1 MDARIHILEGIYGQG
16 WEEGRLTRTRS
27 GQLEYLTTM
36 SCIDRYA
43 PYPSHILELGAGTG
57 AYSLALA
64 KEGCRVTAVELVEK
78 NVEILRKK
86 GRGVKNLTVVQ
97 GDALDLS
104 RFEDD
109 SFDLT
114 LCFGPLYHLYTPGD
128 VDRALREA
136 IRVTRPG
143 GVLMAAFLS
152 VHAILYDNYLQAE
165 PHNVRAGLQENFEGD
180 LMTLRHFP
188 EQCFTGYTVPEM
200 EALFADKAVEPV
212 ALVSANGALELAEG
226 RADFSLSDEDFR
238 AFAAYHL
245 QHCHE
250 RELLGLSSHL
260 LYICRKR

>member
-1 MDARIHILEGIYGQG
+1 MDKRTEIVESFYGDG
-16 WEEGRLTRTRS
+16 REEDRLIRTRH

-43 PYPSHILELGAGTG
+43 PEPCSVLELGAGAG
-57 AYSLALA
+57 AYSLTLA
-64 KEGCRVTAVELVEK
+64 REGYQVTALELVDK
-78 NVEILRKK
+78 NVEILRRKAQ
-86 GRGVKNLTVVQ
+86 GVPTLTVLQ

-104 RFEDD
+104 SFPNDA
-109 SFDLT
+109 FDLT
-114 LCFGPLYHLYTPGD
+114 LCFGPLYHLYDRSD
-128 VDRALREA
+128 VDRALTEA

-152 VHAILYDNYLQAE
+152 VHAILYDNYLCE
-165 PHNVRAGLQENFEGD
+165 PPHNVRAGLAENFEGD
-180 LMTLRHFP
+180 LTSIRHFP

-200 EALFADKAVEPV
+200 EALFAGKAVEPI

-226 RADFSLSDEDFR
+226 RADFHLSDEDFR

-250 RELLGLSSHL
+250 RELLGLSGHL

>member
-1 MDARIHILEGIYGQG
+1 MDKRTDMVEGFYGDG
-16 WEEGRLTRTRS
+16 REEDRLMRTRH
-27 GQLEYLTTM
+27 GQMEYLTTM

-43 PYPSHILELGAGTG
+43 LRPCRVLELGAGTG
-57 AYSLALA
+57 AYSLTLA
-64 KEGCRVTAVELVEK
+64 REGYEVTALELVEK
-78 NVEILRKK
+78 NVEILREK
-86 GRGVKNLTVVQ
+86 GRKVPHLMVVQ

-114 LCFGPLYHLYTPGD
+114 LCLGPLYHLYTRSD
-128 VDRALREA
+128 VDRALSEA
-136 IRVTRPG
+136 VRVTRPG

-165 PHNVRAGLQENFEGD
+165 PHTVRAGLEENFEED

-188 EQCFTGYTVPEM
+188 EQCFTGYTVPEI
-200 EALFADKAVEPV
+200 EALFTGKAVEPA

-226 RADFSLSDEDFR
+226 RTDFHLSDEDFK

-245 QHCHE
+245 RHCQD